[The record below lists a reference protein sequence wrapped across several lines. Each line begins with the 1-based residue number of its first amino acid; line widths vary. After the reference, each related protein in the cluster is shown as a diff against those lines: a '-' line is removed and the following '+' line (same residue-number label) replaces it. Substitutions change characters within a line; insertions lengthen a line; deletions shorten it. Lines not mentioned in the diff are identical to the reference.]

1 MESAR
6 DQRPANDLTILLA
19 GLQAG
24 MVAAFWM
31 LVWLGISAMWMH
43 RSFWSPANI
52 MATSILGDRAIHP
65 GLASTTPSGPQTP
78 GVSGATELGDGR
90 LVLILDVAAVSR
102 TLRARGT
109 SEGVAV

>member
-1 MESAR
+1 
-6 DQRPANDLTILLA
+6 
-19 GLQAG
+19 

-65 GLASTTPSGPQTP
+65 GLASTTPSGAYPTHATSWP
-78 GVSGATELGDGR
+78 GVATAWWCRLLTGHLGP
-90 LVLILDVAAVSR
+90 
-102 TLRARGT
+102 
-109 SEGVAV
+109 